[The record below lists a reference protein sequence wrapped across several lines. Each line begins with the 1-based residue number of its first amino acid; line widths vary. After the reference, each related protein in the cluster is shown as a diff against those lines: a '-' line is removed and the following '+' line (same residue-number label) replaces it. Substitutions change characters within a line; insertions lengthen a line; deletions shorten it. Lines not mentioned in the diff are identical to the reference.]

1 MIDLNCLNAE
11 QREAVLDTEH
21 NLLLL
26 ACAGSGKTRTITT
39 KIAYYLEMG
48 ILKPWEILAVT
59 FTNKAAFEMRER
71 INQMLPDMDL
81 RSLEVR
87 TFHSF
92 GAWMLRRHSQE
103 AMLADN
109 FGIYDDSDSVS
120 LLGTLFPTTDK
131 KLRREFGKSIAKAKD
146 FGVSPDDN
154 KLYEINGDDMF
165 RMCYK
170 RYESALR
177 ANGNCDFADLILRPV
192 ELLMEHPEIRERYQ
206 NRFKLVLVDEYQDS
220 NKMQFEL
227 LKLITGDNTQICVVG
242 DDDQSIYAF
251 RGAVLDN
258 ILTFAKSF
266 KNVRE
271 IKIEKNYRST
281 EEILKLAGG
290 LIKQNRKRHDKE
302 IVSAVDAHGP
312 KPKVI
317 ECQDGDYEAFNI
329 ASTIKR
335 DRLYK
340 STAIIYRTNAQS
352 LPFEIEFKKQN
363 IPFKLVGALRF
374 YDREEVKDALSLL
387 FLIINRR
394 DTVNFKRIIH
404 KPTRGIG
411 QQAQEQIFSY
421 GPDLITGL
429 EIYAGGS
436 SKSAESARGFLNIYN
451 DMVNQINAGNP
462 LGEVLLYGIVHTGLM
477 AYYEKESDKNIV
489 KARKEN
495 IEALISSF
503 GSYGPGMVNLISYL
517 ENITLDNSTIGG
529 TGKENV
535 EDEVVLITMHNTKG
549 LEFDNVFVAG
559 LEDEII
565 PGGTSMRPTD
575 VEEERRI
582 LYVALTRARK
592 RLVISNARKRL
603 RWGHYEYM
611 HPSRF
616 IQNFPAGTYESNV
629 SHPER
634 TTKDY
639 SGMVGA
645 RMTYGKRIS
654 SWNGPTLND
663 IEGKK
668 EEKKIKRIEL
678 HVGDVIS
685 SDMYGKGTVK
695 ALEGDMATIEF
706 LCGRKRLNRN
716 INEFRLVESAK
727 QKKAESTFN
736 VGDKVTNPTYGL
748 GEIVKREVKNEKAN
762 IVLLTIRFANSDVQF
777 VEKFAKIEKVN

>member
-1 MIDLNCLNAE
+1 MIDLDTLNAE

-39 KIAYYLEMG
+39 KIAYYLEQG

-71 INQMLPDMDL
+71 INQMLPEMDL
-81 RSLEVR
+81 HGLEVR

-92 GAWMLRRHSQE
+92 GAWLLRRHSQE

-109 FGIYDDSDSVS
+109 FGIYDDSDSLS
-120 LLGTLFPTTDK
+120 LLGTLFPTTDR
-131 KLRREFGKSIAKAKD
+131 KLLREFSKSISKAKD
-146 FGVSPDDN
+146 FGILPDDN
-154 KLYEINGDDMF
+154 KLYEINSDDMF
-165 RMCYK
+165 RMSYK

-192 ELLMEHPEIRERYQ
+192 ELLEEHPEIRERYQ
-206 NRFKLVLVDEYQDS
+206 RRFKLVLVDEYQDS
-220 NKMQFEL
+220 NRMQFEL
-227 LKLITGDNTQICVVG
+227 LKQITGEHTQICVVG

-258 ILTFAKSF
+258 ILTFSKSF
-266 KNVRE
+266 RNVRE

-290 LIKQNRKRHDKE
+290 LIRNNRKRHDKE

-312 KPKVI
+312 KPKLI

-329 ASTIKR
+329 ASIIKR
-335 DRLYK
+335 DRLYR

-352 LPFEIEFKKQN
+352 LPFEMEFRKQN

-394 DTVNFKRIIH
+394 DTVNFKRIIN
-404 KPTRGIG
+404 KPARGIG
-411 QQAQEQIFSY
+411 PKAQETIYSY

-429 EIYAGGS
+429 EIYSEGR
-436 SKSAESARGFLNIYN
+436 SKSAESARGFLDVYN
-451 DMVNQINAGNP
+451 DMVDQVNSGNP

-477 AYYEKESDKNIV
+477 AYYEKDPDRNIV

-495 IEALISSF
+495 LEALISSF
-503 GSYGPGMVNLISYL
+503 KDYGPGMVNLISYL

-529 TGKENV
+529 SGKEDV

-575 VEEERRI
+575 IEEERRI

-592 RLVISNARKRL
+592 RLTISNARKRL
-603 RWGHYEYM
+603 RWGHFEYM

-616 IQNFPAGTYESNV
+616 IEDFPSGTYESNV
-629 SHPER
+629 SNPVR
-634 TTKDY
+634 STGNY
-639 SGMVGA
+639 SAMVGQK
-645 RMTYGKRIS
+645 MNYGKRIS
-654 SWNGPTLND
+654 SWNGPTLNEMEGRKERK
-663 IEGKK
+663 IEKTPLK
-668 EEKKIKRIEL
+668 
-678 HVGDVIS
+678 VGDVVMT
-685 SDMYGKGTVK
+685 DMYGKGTVRYVDD
-695 ALEGDMATIEF
+695 DMVNIEF
-706 LCGRKRLNRN
+706 LCGRKRLNRS
-716 INEFRLVESAK
+716 INEFKVVQTAAEKKSA
-727 QKKAESTFN
+727 STFE
-736 VGDKVTNPTYGL
+736 VGDKVTSPTYGL
-748 GEIVKREVKNEKAN
+748 GEIIGREVKNPTAN
-762 IVLLTIRFANSDVQF
+762 IVLLTIKFPNSTVQF
-777 VEKFAKIEKVN
+777 VEKFAKIEKVK